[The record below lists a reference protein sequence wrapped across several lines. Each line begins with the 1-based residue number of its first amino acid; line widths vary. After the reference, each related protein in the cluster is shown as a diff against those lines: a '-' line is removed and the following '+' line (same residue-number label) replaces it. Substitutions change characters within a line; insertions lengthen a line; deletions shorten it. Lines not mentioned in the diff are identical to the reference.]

1 MTPTPLAAAVVP
13 HAGKIIKNY
22 TTIQNGTL
30 YFVFKLSQSS
40 EIVLQFVFKLSQ
52 SSEIVL
58 QSENLHRR
66 IDFSERGL
74 GT

>member
-13 HAGKIIKNY
+13 RAGKIIKNY

-40 EIVLQFVFKLSQ
+40 EIVLQ
-52 SSEIVL
+52 
-58 QSENLHRR
+58 SENLHRR

>member
-13 HAGKIIKNY
+13 RAGKIIKNY

-40 EIVLQFVFKLSQ
+40 EIVLQMDIER
-52 SSEIVL
+52 SSYPDILVL
-58 QSENLHRR
+58 VYLCTLKRKQ
-66 IDFSERGL
+66 
-74 GT
+74 

>member
-13 HAGKIIKNY
+13 RAGKIIKNY

-40 EIVLQFVFKLSQ
+40 EIVLQ
-52 SSEIVL
+52 
-58 QSENLHRR
+58 LHRR